1 MKWMMDDG
9 WIAIDCAISA
19 ARIRWIRSGIP
30 VDARGKE
37 RERRGRSTGFDG
49 VKTTFRR
56 TRMRVDG
63 RTRAGGVRVDDEWMA
78 CMDGSFFSARLGFAR
93 APGTRFAKAFP
104 RPRRVRGG
112 SPVKRA
118 TDFCFES
125 FSTAQDKRWVTA
137 RSPFARTRPRL
148 RRPVRSTAPSS

>member
-1 MKWMMDDG
+1 M
-9 WIAIDCAISA
+9 
-19 ARIRWIRSGIP
+19 
-30 VDARGKE
+30 GKE

-63 RTRAGGVRVDDEWMA
+63 RTDAGGVRVDDEWMA
-78 CMDGSFFSARLGFAR
+78 WRGWVFFFCHARLGFAR

-104 RPRRVRGG
+104 RPRRVQGG
-112 SPVKRA
+112 FTGEARA

-125 FSTAQDKRWVTA
+125 LSTAQDKRLVTA
-137 RSPFARTRPRL
+137 RSPFARTRPRP
-148 RRPVRSTAPSS
+148 RRLVRSTAPSS